1 MKTSYVW
8 ISAAE
13 FLVEWKI
20 NIRQADFIF
29 AELVTELLNWWDKC
43 KYLIYISIFLSVA
56 WMWHE
61 LEYMK
66 LLVGTKLT
74 TQLESILWD
83 NLATHYTRST
93 CSNTYSVW
101 HFNPIM
107 LKAICRIWAMS
118 FTIIFN
124 LYKAQDIKARIE
136 FYKLNITVT
145 SKAITPL
152 KRKDRLEIK

>member
-1 MKTSYVW
+1 MENQHSTGWFYFCWTRYRIIKLMGQMQ
-8 ISAAE
+8 ISN
-13 FLVEWKI
+13 LYI
-20 NIRQADFIF
+20 
-29 AELVTELLNWWDKC
+29 
-43 KYLIYISIFLSVA
+43 YLSKRSLDVA
-56 WMWHE
+56 WARIYEAPSGNQTHYSVGIDLVRQPCYSLHKVDV
-61 LEYMK
+61 LEY
-66 LLVGTKLT
+66 LLC
-74 TQLESILWD
+74 I
-83 NLATHYTRST
+83 R
-93 CSNTYSVW
+93 